1 MAHTKKVLVLGASG
15 MLGHKLMEVLS
26 EIFSIF
32 GTVRGSAVSYRDHP
46 VLGEFSLIGDVNAD
60 DFESIDR
67 VVSRVEP
74 DVVINCIGIIKQM
87 ECIKDPLIS
96 IAINSL
102 FPHKLAKLCRSRNV
116 RMIHIST
123 DCVFSGRKGNYSE
136 DDIPCAED
144 LYGRTKLLGE
154 VGCPGCLTIRTSII
168 GRELKGSLGL
178 AEWFIS
184 QRGGIVNGYAHAIYT
199 GFTTLAL
206 AKIIGD
212 IISHYPDL
220 CGIWHISSDPISKFD
235 LLSHLNREFDL
246 NITINKDENFFCDR
260 SLNSSRFRDMT
271 GFKPPTWKEMIAQM
285 ANDPTLYGERRVT
298 KLGM

>member
-1 MAHTKKVLVLGASG
+1 MGLILAQMTLRMAKTLEIKGKTVTHTKKVLVLGASG

-26 EIFSIF
+26 ERFSIF

-46 VLGEFSLIGDVNAD
+46 VLGEFSLLGDVNAD

-67 VVSRVEP
+67 VVSKVEP

-87 ECIKDPLIS
+87 ESIKDPLIS

-136 DDIPCAED
+136 DDIPCAGD

-154 VGCPGCLTIRTSII
+154 VGCPECLTIRTSII
-168 GRELKGSLGL
+168 GRELKGSWAWQNGSL
-178 AEWFIS
+178 A
-184 QRGGIVNGYAHAIYT
+184 
-199 GFTTLAL
+199 
-206 AKIIGD
+206 
-212 IISHYPDL
+212 
-220 CGIWHISSDPISKFD
+220 
-235 LLSHLNREFDL
+235 REA
-246 NITINKDENFFCDR
+246 
-260 SLNSSRFRDMT
+260 
-271 GFKPPTWKEMIAQM
+271 G
-285 ANDPTLYGERRVT
+285 
-298 KLGM
+298 